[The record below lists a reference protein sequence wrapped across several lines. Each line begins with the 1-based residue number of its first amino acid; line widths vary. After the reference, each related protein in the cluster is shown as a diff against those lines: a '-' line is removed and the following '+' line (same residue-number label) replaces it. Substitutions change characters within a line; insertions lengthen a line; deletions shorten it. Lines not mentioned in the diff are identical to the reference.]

1 MRNYI
6 NSGSL
11 KNHKYFVC
19 LTTDTCFQQTYR
31 LKCFGGKKNKNNIYI
46 CESDK
51 HMRRGKGENPNKL
64 KMYKL
69 QCEQKMMTLKSAISN
84 KPAQIQ
90 THKHIYM
97 LPTVIYI
104 DLKSNFHKINHGCS
118 FIKTANS
125 EYLSTT
131 IKKKSWHLQR
141 TFICYQDKRGKQC
154 KQVSRYKMVN
164 GMWQKNVTIPPVAS
178 SGLHTVY
185 CG

>member
-1 MRNYI
+1 M
-6 NSGSL
+6 L
-11 KNHKYFVC
+11 W
-19 LTTDTCFQQTYR
+19 
-31 LKCFGGKKNKNNIYI
+31 GKKQNKNNIYI

-104 DLKSNFHKINHGCS
+104 DLKSNFHKINHGCT

-131 IKKKSWHLQR
+131 IKKKIMAPAKNIYLLSGQ
-141 TFICYQDKRGKQC
+141 TGKAMQTS
-154 KQVSRYKMVN
+154 V
-164 GMWQKNVTIPPVAS
+164 
-178 SGLHTVY
+178 
-185 CG
+185 